1 MLMGRLIQNTCI
13 ISFIALLFLPGY
25 LIAIDNDIEAEF
37 LMAVKKGNLDK
48 VNSLLNNGADVNTAQ
63 KDGTSS
69 LAWAVYNNNKEL
81 VDLLIR
87 SGDDGADIDAANEYG
102 VNPLHL
108 ACMNQN
114 PELISTLLKAGANP
128 NNSKWTGEA
137 PLMTCAN
144 TGTID
149 AVKAL
154 LDQGADVNSTE
165 TTQEQTALMWAAA
178 EKHHQVVK
186 LLVERGANINAVSKI
201 TPEPEPFMVK
211 TPGSMG
217 QNFPSTLRFREA
229 TGGFTALL
237 FAAQQGDL
245 ESTKILLDAGA
256 DINFATKE
264 EGSALV
270 IATAGSHE
278 ELAMYLLE
286 RGADP
291 NIQDAYGLTPLH
303 FALHEGVM
311 IMNNWAPTETDSYGW
326 ERKNM
331 PHLLMALLEH
341 GADPEMRVKHAWSFL
356 DNPFLARGMEDPSQ
370 IDIVGSTTAL
380 LAAASGDMESLRILV
395 DYGVNTDVKTI
406 GGATVFMLAAGA
418 GAEKAVRDEQEAIE
432 LTKYV
437 LSLGDIDV
445 NVQLTD
451 NRAKNGPGA
460 GKIDGRNITHFAVT
474 LGWSKMIHF
483 LADIGVN
490 LDQSDRYGMTPLMI
504 AMGDP
509 EVRYYRNIP
518 VGRYDDRY
526 RRPRANEEI
535 EKVLLEAGASEF
547 AGTIVDKGSVD

>member
-1 MLMGRLIQNTCI
+1 MMGRLKQNTCVI
-13 ISFIALLFLPGY
+13 TLLALLFLPGY
-25 LIAIDNDIEAEF
+25 SLAIDDDISAEF

-48 VNSLLNNGADVNTAQ
+48 VVSLLNSGADVNTAQ
-63 KDGTSS
+63 NDGTSS
-69 LAWAVYNNNKEL
+69 LAWAVYNNNEEL

-87 SGDDGADIDAANEYG
+87 SGDDGADIDAANDYG
-102 VNPLHL
+102 INPLHL

-114 PELISTLLKAGANP
+114 PEIIRTLLKAGANP
-128 NNSKWTGEA
+128 NNSKWTGES

-144 TGTID
+144 TGTTD

-165 TTQEQTALMWAAA
+165 TAQEQTALMWAAA
-178 EKHHQVVK
+178 EKHPQVVK
-186 LLVERGANINAVSKI
+186 LLIERGANINAVSKI
-201 TPEPEPFMVK
+201 TPEPEPFLVK

-256 DINFATKE
+256 DINFATNE

-270 IATAGSHE
+270 IATAAGHE

-291 NIQDAYGLTPLH
+291 NIQDAYGLTPIH
-303 FALHEGVM
+303 FAIHEGVM
-311 IMNNWAPTETDSYGW
+311 IMNNWAPSETDSYGW
-326 ERKNM
+326 ERKNL
-331 PHLLMALLEH
+331 PRLLQALLEH
-341 GADPEMRVKHAWSFL
+341 GADPELRVKHAWSFL

-370 IDIVGSTTAL
+370 IDIVGSTPVL
-380 LAAASGDMESLRILV
+380 LAAAAGDLESLRILIDHGV
-395 DYGVNTDVKTI
+395 DTNAKTI
-406 GGATVFMLAAGA
+406 GGATLFMLAAGA
-418 GAEKAVRDEQEAIE
+418 GAERGVRDEKEAII
-432 LTKYV
+432 TAKYV

-445 NVQLTD
+445 NAQLTD

-460 GKIDGRNITHFAVT
+460 GKIDGRNIVHFAVT
-474 LGWSKMIHF
+474 LGWPDMLEF
-483 LADIGVN
+483 LSEIGVN
-490 LDQSDRYGMTPLMI
+490 LDHSDRYGMTPLMI

-526 RRPRANEEI
+526 RRPRANKEI
-535 EKVLLEAGASEF
+535 EEHLLKVGASAF
-547 AGTIVDKGSVD
+547 AGTILDKGSVD